1 MAAPEPER
9 HLVVFSLHGEH
20 YALAVGSVREIIRYR
35 PPSVTAA
42 ASGLFQGMINLRG
55 AVLPIVDLSSRLERQ
70 LEVSR
75 ATRIM
80 VIELRRGP
88 LGLIVD
94 RVEGVRRVAA
104 EQIERL
110 PAGIA
115 ADGLGKEIAVVEERL
130 ITLIDAERALGGAL
144 PARAPRRRRTTQ

>member
-1 MAAPEPER
+1 MTAADSER
-9 HLVVFSLHGEH
+9 QVVVFSLHGEH
-20 YALAVGSVREIIRYR
+20 YGLPIAVVREIIRYVT
-35 PPSVTAA
+35 PSATAA
-42 ASGLFQGMINLRG
+42 ARGVIRGMISLRERT
-55 AVLPIVDLSSRLERQ
+55 LPIVDLSSRLERQ